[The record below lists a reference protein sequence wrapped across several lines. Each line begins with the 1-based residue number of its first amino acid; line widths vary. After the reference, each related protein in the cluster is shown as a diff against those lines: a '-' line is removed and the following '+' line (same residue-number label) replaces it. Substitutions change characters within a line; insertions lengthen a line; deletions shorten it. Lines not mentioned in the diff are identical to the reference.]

1 MSQPRKKPRQQ
12 RAAATW
18 DAILEAAAQ
27 LFQRSGYAAT
37 TTNKVA
43 ERAGVSIGS
52 LYQYFPNKD
61 ALLVALAE
69 RHLAEASQQLAAVF
83 DRLERERPG
92 LPTTLALLIDAAVAL
107 HRHNPAMHRLLFD
120 LAPRTEETAA
130 RLRAL
135 EKGLA
140 LAVALQ
146 LRRLGVGGEQP
157 QARALLLVQGLE
169 AQVHGAVLEATDEAA
184 RERLIGEMHGLW
196 LAALEG

>member
-27 LFQRSGYAAT
+27 LFQRSGYAGT

-69 RHLAEASQQLAAVF
+69 RHLGEASQQLAAVF
-83 DRLERERPG
+83 TRLEQEHPDLR
-92 LPTTLALLIDAAVAL
+92 TTLALLIEAAVAL

-120 LAPRTEETAA
+120 LAPRTEATVA

-140 LAVALQ
+140 LAVAGQ
-146 LRRLGVGGEQP
+146 LRRLGVGGDQP
-157 QARALLLVQGLE
+157 EVRALLVVQGLE
-169 AQVHGAVLEATDEAA
+169 AQVHGVVLEATDEAA
-184 RERLIGEMHGLW
+184 REQAIGDIQRLW
-196 LAALEG
+196 LGALGG

>member
-12 RAAATW
+12 RSAATW

-69 RHLAEASQQLAAVF
+69 RHLGEASHQLAAVF
-83 DRLERERPG
+83 ERLERERPG
-92 LPTTLALLIDAAVAL
+92 LQASLALLIDAAVTL

-120 LAPRTEETAA
+120 LAPRTEEAAA

-140 LAVALQ
+140 LAVAGHLQ
-146 LRRLGVGGEQP
+146 RLEVGGEQP
-157 QARALLLVQGLE
+157 EVRALLLVQGLE
-169 AQVHGAVLEATDEAA
+169 AQVHGAVLEAMDDAA
-184 RERLIGEMHGLW
+184 RERVIGEIHRLW
-196 LAALEG
+196 LAALGG